1 LFLNVLIVTLIM
13 RYYKKT
19 AALIGLVL
27 LISCKEKKEEE
38 APCVCYLLYAPV
50 CAGGKVF
57 DNDCMARCEGYTDD
71 EITSIKWEGQDPEN
85 LNCDSTD

>member
-1 LFLNVLIVTLIM
+1 M
-13 RYYKKT
+13 RYYKKI

-27 LISCKEKKEEE
+27 LIGCKEKKEEEE